1 MGSPRPPKRSR
12 AQSVSR
18 AKAPS
23 SAEEC
28 EFARRVKQTFSQVAD
43 DAFVIGREVKTLRD
57 ATASAITDPWKDVKE
72 SGVSG
77 RLPKNECGN
86 FAMPSWAIH
95 PGTCPNATK
104 DPLLEQ
110 GHQLVN
116 IDRSHRQPV

>member
-1 MGSPRPPKRSR
+1 MGPPKSRSR

-18 AKAPS
+18 AGAPL
-23 SAEEC
+23 SAEDC
-28 EFARRVKQTFSQVAD
+28 EFARRAKQTFSYVAD
-43 DAFVIGREVKTLRD
+43 DALVIGPEVKVLRD
-57 ATASAITDPWKDVKE
+57 ATASAITDPWKDVEE

-77 RLPKNECGN
+77 RLPKNECGD

-110 GHQLVN
+110 GHQLGN
-116 IDRSHRQPV
+116 LDRSHRQPV